1 MQSRQNLPDLI
12 LNRVLIFGL
21 ISTMSSFQAY
31 TKIAFTSYRDAN
43 REIYVMDADGSNL
56 RNLTRNPAWD
66 SRPAWSP
73 DGGRIAFESYRDGD
87 WEIYVMDA
95 NGENPQRRTK
105 HFSHDLAASWSPS
118 GDLIAF
124 QSFRGGSFEIYMMAA
139 DGRNLRN
146 LTNNNDANDETPSWS
161 PDGERIAFTSSGNR
175 NEHDSNIYVMAAD
188 GGNLQKLTK
197 DPEADNWPD
206 WARSAFS
213 VSPAGKQ
220 LTMWGWLKESGYNE
234 K

>member
-1 MQSRQNLPDLI
+1 MQSRQNLPHLI

-21 ISTMSSFQAY
+21 ISTMPSFQAY
-31 TKIAFTSYRDAN
+31 TKIAFTPYRDAN

-66 SRPAWSP
+66 SRLAWSP
-73 DGGRIAFESYRDGD
+73 DGRRIAFESDRDGN

-105 HFSHDLAASWSPS
+105 HS
-118 GDLIAF
+118 
-124 QSFRGGSFEIYMMAA
+124 
-139 DGRNLRN
+139 
-146 LTNNNDANDETPSWS
+146 NNNDANDETPSWS

-175 NEHDSNIYVMAAD
+175 NKHDSNIYVMDID
-188 GGNLQKLTK
+188 GGNIQRLTR
-197 DPEADNWPD
+197 DAESDYNPD

-220 LTMWGWLKESGYNE
+220 LTIWGWLKDSSNRNALHTIDSVTTD
-234 K
+234 